1 MMYVKVVCKM
11 FLSSL
16 ILCSTSSLPKLHTCT
31 NRPKYTRVQKFISCF
46 TNNTVHVHCTQQTV
60 HFVGENIG
68 IYCENHTKETS
79 GLSVRACWR
88 VCVCACARSQMH
100 IFLSLQHTRLPLDF
114 RQLAAKHTCLCQH
127 DCTNT
132 DKDSFSSIISF
143 IGHNTYKRIDCPRN
157 FVSKQTSCRTAINIL
172 YNLRVRSVFRSGR

>member
-1 MMYVKVVCKM
+1 MYK
-11 FLSSL
+11 S
-16 ILCSTSSLPKLHTCT
+16 PKIHTCT
-31 NRPKYTRVQKFISCF
+31 KIHFLLYKQHSPCPLYTANRSFCWGKHRYLLWESYER
-46 TNNTVHVHCTQQTV
+46 N
-60 HFVGENIG
+60 ERA
-68 IYCENHTKETS
+68 
-79 GLSVRACWR
+79 LSACVLAC

-157 FVSKQTSCRTAINIL
+157 FVSKQTSCTTAINIL
-172 YNLRVRSVFRSGR
+172 YNLRVRSVFRSGRWADRHQITFISKASTLLGCGVGCH